1 MLKGKTVAVVS
12 ICYNEEK
19 QIGKVIETMPGF
31 VDRIIIVNDKST
43 DKTEKVVLGHIK
55 KDGAK
60 AAELPKKQEQI
71 TATMHNKADIFLK
84 KMEKEESKLFT
95 PSTIKNVVP
104 ENDRIILIS
113 HKENSGPGAAYATG
127 YKWCRDNNIDC
138 TAVMDGDGQ
147 MDPSELEYICT
158 PVIDGEVDF
167 VKGNRLTHRANRHI
181 MPAVR
186 LMGNSILS
194 LLTKIVSGYWHISD
208 TQYDYKAFN
217 LKTLKKLKLYDAY
230 YYYGC
235 PNDFLVKLNIVNATV
250 REVDSKPVYNVG
262 EQSKLKEFKVM
273 PKISWLLF
281 KLFWVR
287 LYRKYLI
294 DTFHPLFL
302 LYHFSFILII
312 LNIPFA
318 WQVIKSIKIG
328 EILPVTVMLIFSLLS
343 AIGFQSLFFAMWMDM
358 IDNERLHK

>member
-147 MDPSELEYICT
+147 MDPSEL
-158 PVIDGEVDF
+158 
-167 VKGNRLTHRANRHI
+167 
-181 MPAVR
+181 
-186 LMGNSILS
+186 
-194 LLTKIVSGYWHISD
+194 
-208 TQYDYKAFN
+208 
-217 LKTLKKLKLYDAY
+217 
-230 YYYGC
+230 
-235 PNDFLVKLNIVNATV
+235 
-250 REVDSKPVYNVG
+250 
-262 EQSKLKEFKVM
+262 
-273 PKISWLLF
+273 
-281 KLFWVR
+281 
-287 LYRKYLI
+287 
-294 DTFHPLFL
+294 
-302 LYHFSFILII
+302 
-312 LNIPFA
+312 
-318 WQVIKSIKIG
+318 
-328 EILPVTVMLIFSLLS
+328 
-343 AIGFQSLFFAMWMDM
+343 
-358 IDNERLHK
+358 